1 MSTLLRSRLDR
12 LERRERALASSQ
24 RYPGRPTL
32 QEHYDALTTIEERE
46 AFLTLVGDVFV
57 IQQREDAAEAAGH
70 AIPARTAAEQAWID
84 AFTLV

>member
-1 MSTLLRSRLDR
+1 MSNLLRGRLDR

-24 RYPGRPTL
+24 RSSGRPTL
-32 QEHYDALTTIEERE
+32 QEYYDALTTIEERE
-46 AFLTLVGDVFV
+46 AFLTLVGDVFD

-70 AIPARTAAEQAWID
+70 AIPARTAAEQARID